1 MVLCSLNKLASGAS
15 VRTSILSNLEQQN
28 FFKLSDSYVYLN
40 KRIIYLKNENKDS
53 ILITT
58 AKYDIMVLSLEYNAD
73 GFCDVITK
81 IHGNFKDSVP
91 RNSSLNVI
99 TIVESSKS
107 SSVIAIKC
115 YDGILKI
122 IPVTN
127 GDNKALN
134 ISTIR

>member
-15 VRTSILSNLEQQN
+15 VRISILSNLEQQN

>member
-1 MVLCSLNKLASGAS
+1 
-15 VRTSILSNLEQQN
+15 
-28 FFKLSDSYVYLN
+28 
-40 KRIIYLKNENKDS
+40 
-53 ILITT
+53 
-58 AKYDIMVLSLEYNAD
+58 MVLSLEYNAD